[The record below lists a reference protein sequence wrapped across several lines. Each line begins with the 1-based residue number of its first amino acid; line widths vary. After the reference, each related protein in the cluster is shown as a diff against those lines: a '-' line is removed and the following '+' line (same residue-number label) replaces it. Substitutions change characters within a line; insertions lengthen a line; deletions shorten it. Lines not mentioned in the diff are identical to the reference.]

1 MVTSLG
7 DISNGKE
14 NLPADPANTPLGN
27 KPLKALQPKTKH
39 EKSKSAKVPQDAI
52 TEPQGMNQAFD
63 QMLVRHR
70 PPTLWS
76 FFQICKWCI

>member
-14 NLPADPANTPLGN
+14 NLPADSANTPHGN
-27 KPLKALQPKTKH
+27 KPLKAPQTKSKH
-39 EKSKSAKVPQDAI
+39 DKSKSAKVPEGAI

-63 QMLVRHR
+63 RMLVSHR
-70 PPTLWS
+70 PSVCHTWTFS
-76 FFQICKWCI
+76 DE